1 MEITVT
7 GIDIIQKK
15 LERYADL
22 GAKCAELA
30 LRLCEIG
37 DPIIRAAHGGHAS
50 VSIEPFEGG
59 YAITASGDER
69 LLIIEFGA
77 GDAAGIMAA
86 EYDQIPGVVRPGS
99 WSEKHAKMY
108 STYGFWVFAGH
119 ILHEVEPNPSFYYAY
134 QAMVEALPR
143 IAEEVFA
150 A

>member
-22 GAKCAELA
+22 GAKCSELA
-30 LRLCEIG
+30 ERLCEVG
-37 DPIIRAAHGGHAS
+37 LPIIQSAHGGHAS
-50 VSIEPFEGG
+50 VAIEPFEGG
-59 YAITASGDER
+59 YAITANGDER

-86 EYDQIPGVVRPGS
+86 KYDQVPGVVRPGS

-134 QAMVEALPR
+134 QAMVEAIPK
-143 IAEEVFA
+143 IAQEVFA